1 MRVNHG
7 YSSHHGATRY
17 RALGIVVVVHLALG
31 WWLLRGAAPFEQVTR
46 RPRLAPVL
54 IQDVKIASP
63 AAVSVAAPPTP
74 TLTRQRAQAQ
84 PNTTAMA
91 PVLTPNPTPAL
102 PSTLP
107 VPVPVPAA
115 TAATPAGLPAS
126 SLAPTPSAAS
136 LSTAASGQTRSA
148 TPAQPQPDV
157 ASGTASTSTPA
168 SSKGA
173 APADIV
179 LVCPTQVAPV
189 MPRLAVRGG
198 ITGVV
203 KAQAVIVD
211 GEVRDVRI
219 LSGPPV
225 FHNAVRTA
233 MRQYRC
239 ASNRVEVLA
248 TQEFIFKVD

>member
-1 MRVNHG
+1 M
-7 YSSHHGATRY
+7 
-17 RALGIVVVVHLALG
+17 
-31 WWLLRGAAPFEQVTR
+31 P
-46 RPRLAPVL
+46 P
-54 IQDVKIASP
+54 
-63 AAVSVAAPPTP
+63 VAAPAAPASGLARSGLP
-74 TLTRQRAQAQ
+74 SGPSQAQ
-84 PNTTAMA
+84 SGVRAA
-91 PVLTPNPTPAL
+91 PV
-102 PSTLP
+102 
-107 VPVPVPAA
+107 
-115 TAATPAGLPAS
+115 
-126 SLAPTPSAAS
+126 
-136 LSTAASGQTRSA
+136 
-148 TPAQPQPDV
+148 
-157 ASGTASTSTPA
+157 SGTAA
-168 SSKGA
+168 L
-173 APADIV
+173 PADIA

-248 TQEFIFKVD
+248 TQEFNFKVD